1 MSSCSSHASRCCAR
15 RPHSSSARLRT
26 TWLFR
31 SNVRSCQRRIA
42 SHPAPLFDRPRVIPR
57 PAPWLSMPCRLFA
70 LRCASHRGAAPVG
83 VVSHLAVLRRRT
95 LWRLH
100 EELLASCS
108 AVVSAARAD
117 SRPAT
122 SDLVRVRADG
132 PKPSAN
138 AGAAVRAHSSHADAR
153 SGRAGQ
159 CRPSPAGVAGP
170 PSASASEGTEA
181 KQCNAA
187 LRCAAHATNRL
198 GFRRRRSVVDS
209 RARLCFALRRVAP
222 VRQNGFGPQYT
233 KARLS
238 ATDGPNGPLRLPLES
253 PRRPSQ
259 LSVRTARS
267 AAQTACSRNA

>member
-1 MSSCSSHASRCCAR
+1 MALSIE
-15 RPHSSSARLRT
+15 RP
-26 TWLFR
+26 
-31 SNVRSCQRRIA
+31 QRPAAHRIA

-159 CRPSPAGVAGP
+159 CRPSPAGVAEP
-170 PSASASEGTEA
+170 PSASASEGTAA
-181 KQCNAA
+181 KQCKAKQCHAA

-209 RARLCFALRRVAP
+209 RARLCFALLRVASP
-222 VRQNGFGPQYT
+222 LCFLRNAFGAPYT
-233 KARLS
+233 KARLP
-238 ATDGPNGPLRLPLES
+238 ATDRPNGPLRLPLES